1 MGGRAR
7 RLGVWLGGVTFLAAV
22 ASDGVMSDLQ
32 SVRLVAARAAPVS
45 GSDAQ
50 GGDADARLVAEARCD
65 RRRFVGLYERYFER
79 VHRYVRMRVGDRAA
93 SEDVT
98 SEVFLTALANLDQF
112 RGSGSFSAWL
122 FRIAQNSVRDHQRNL
137 RSQNGEDVLVSLVD
151 PAVDPERQVLRRA
164 ALRELLKGL
173 SSEQQDLVGLRY
185 GAGLRCVEIG
195 EVLGKSPGAVRVEL
209 HRTLNH
215 LRERYDRER

>member
-1 MGGRAR
+1 MTDVQSAR
-7 RLGVWLGGVTFLAAV
+7 VLASGATPLTE
-22 ASDGVMSDLQ
+22 SE
-32 SVRLVAARAAPVS
+32 ARGIDP
-45 GSDAQ
+45 
-50 GGDADARLVAEARCD
+50 DARLVAEARRD
-65 RRRFVGLYERYFER
+65 RERFVGLYERYFER
-79 VHRYVRMRVGDRAA
+79 VHRYIRMRVRDRAA

-98 SEVFLTALANLDQF
+98 SEVFVTALANLDHF
-112 RGSGSFSAWL
+112 RGTGSFSAWL

-137 RSQNGEDVLVSLVD
+137 GVQEGEGVLADLVD

-164 ALRELLKGL
+164 ALRELLDGL

-209 HRTLNH
+209 HRILNH
-215 LRERYDRER
+215 LRRRYDRER